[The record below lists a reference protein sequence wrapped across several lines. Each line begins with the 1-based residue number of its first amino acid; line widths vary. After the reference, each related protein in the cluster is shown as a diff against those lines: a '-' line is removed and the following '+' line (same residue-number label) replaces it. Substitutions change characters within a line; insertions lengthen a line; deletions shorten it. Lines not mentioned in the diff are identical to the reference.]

1 LERRAIIIPDLLMR
15 PLLKVRSLFSEGLT
29 SLLRLEL
36 LKRAYVVLPKK
47 GLLLD
52 ETSERRGL
60 VLSFMLSELNPLESL
75 LDCN

>member
-1 LERRAIIIPDLLMR
+1 MR

-60 VLSFMLSELNPLESL
+60 GLSFMLSELNPLESL

>member
-1 LERRAIIIPDLLMR
+1 MR

-36 LKRAYVVLPKK
+36 VKRAYVVLPKK

-52 ETSERRGL
+52 ETSERREFGFSL
-60 VLSFMLSELNPLESL
+60 MLSEVNPLESL